1 MAGRQ
6 RAFPGWSSLPAN
18 TRGIVWMC
26 AAAAC
31 YAALYVTLRQLTAGY
46 SPLELIFLRAAFCT
60 LFMLPWLARSG
71 FGALRTRRLP
81 LHVLRMAATYVA
93 GVLWVYGLAHLPMA
107 DVNALNF
114 TSPLFVVTIA
124 MLFLG
129 DRSSLHRWLVLGVGF
144 AGTLIIL
151 RPGITVVSFAAL
163 VTLGGACMFAVSH
176 SITKLMA
183 STEHPNLNVFYL
195 YGLQS
200 LLALVP
206 AALVWRT
213 PGAADFGW
221 IVAVSLCTLGAQ
233 QCIVRSLTT
242 SPASLVM
249 PFNFLQLPLVAI
261 AGLIVYGEV
270 ASIWTW
276 IGAAVIFAATYDLAR
291 REGRARRAHGR

>member
-1 MAGRQ
+1 
-6 RAFPGWSSLPAN
+6 
-18 TRGIVWMC
+18 MC
-26 AAAAC
+26 AAATC
-31 YAALYVTLRQLTAGY
+31 YAALYATLRQLTAGY

-71 FGALRTRRLP
+71 IGVLRTRRLH
-81 LHVLRMAATYVA
+81 LHTLRMVATYVA
-93 GVLWVYGLAHLPMA
+93 GVLWVYGLARLPMA

-114 TSPLFVVTIA
+114 TSPLFVVVIA

-129 DRSSLHRWLVLGVGF
+129 DRVSAHRWTVLGVGF
-144 AGTLIIL
+144 AGTLVIL

-200 LLALVP
+200 LVALVP
-206 AALVWRT
+206 AAFFWRT
-213 PGAADFGW
+213 PGTADLGW

-249 PFNFLQLPLVAI
+249 RFNFLQLPLVAV
-261 AGLIVYGEV
+261 AGLLVYGEV

-276 IGAAVIFAATYDLAR
+276 VGAAVIFAATYDLAR
-291 REGRARRAHGR
+291 RERRR